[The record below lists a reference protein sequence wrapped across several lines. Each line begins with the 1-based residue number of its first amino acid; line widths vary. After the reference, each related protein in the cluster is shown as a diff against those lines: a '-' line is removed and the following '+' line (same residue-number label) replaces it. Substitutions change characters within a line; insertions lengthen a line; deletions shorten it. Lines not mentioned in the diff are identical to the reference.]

1 MANHHPLLSRNRQ
14 SGQDRGRF
22 RAAADLARSL
32 GRRDLAVIVGQ
43 AAENAGFNNFRD
55 LAFPI
60 TPTPP
65 GSDWTWIHAISRQES
80 QFSQNAM
87 SRTGARV

>member
-1 MANHHPLLSRNRQ
+1 
-14 SGQDRGRF
+14 
-22 RAAADLARSL
+22 L

-87 SRTGARV
+87 SRTGARG